1 MDGVISIIASNPNA
15 ERDRKAGSRKQQRS
29 ESLNKEGQEASPS
42 NPQVRSDTDF
52 LIKQVFHRGSGSC
65 LMELFCRKKSGY
77 RIKRDGVSGN
87 DTDFRSGRNN
97 RFALYQNLLQQRTLH

>member
-1 MDGVISIIASNPNA
+1 MQRERQKSWISQATAKREP
-15 ERDRKAGSRKQQRS
+15 E
-29 ESLNKEGQEASPS
+29 QEASPS

-52 LIKQVFHRGSGSC
+52 LIKQVFHRGSESC